1 VSNQILRTRVD
12 NAGEKA
18 THDPWP
24 AAVPAAPETM
34 RAVAFNAFGSPAV
47 LTVREVETPAI
58 GPADVLIRVA
68 ATSIGRLLDLSVRAG
83 THPFAGFRLPHILGA
98 EHAGT
103 VTAVGAGVTS
113 VRVGDR
119 VAVFPV
125 ITCGACAAC
134 SIDRS
139 EGCTTLQIIGVH
151 RPGAYAEY
159 TAVPASNVQVI
170 EPDVDPVSA
179 AALSLVGPVAMN
191 QLTQAGVAPGDWVL
205 VQGGA
210 SALGSLA
217 AALAMHLGARVI
229 ATSRSP
235 LKRFKI
241 EKTGVAAAL
250 DPTADDFVALVMGLT
265 GGRGVKVAIDD
276 LGHPLIWSR
285 TMDCLATLGTVVT
298 SGAFL
303 GGNVQLDLLRLCLRS
318 QRILGVRTGTRTSAQ
333 QFWSV
338 VDDGFRPV
346 IDRTYP
352 LSRAAEAHA
361 YMTDSNIG
369 RVALVVDSTEVL
381 A

>member
-1 VSNQILRTRVD
+1 
-12 NAGEKA
+12 
-18 THDPWP
+18 
-24 AAVPAAPETM
+24 
-34 RAVAFNAFGSPAV
+34 
-47 LTVREVETPAI
+47 
-58 GPADVLIRVA
+58 
-68 ATSIGRLLDLSVRAG
+68 
-83 THPFAGFRLPHILGA
+83 
-98 EHAGT
+98 
-103 VTAVGAGVTS
+103 
-113 VRVGDR
+113 
-119 VAVFPV
+119 
-125 ITCGACAAC
+125 
-134 SIDRS
+134 
-139 EGCTTLQIIGVH
+139 
-151 RPGAYAEY
+151 
-159 TAVPASNVQVI
+159 
-170 EPDVDPVSA
+170 
-179 AALSLVGPVAMN
+179 VAMN